1 MHVLDPWRDALGALS
16 VILAV
21 ALAVAGF
28 LIHFW
33 QTLSGEVRPHPL
45 SWFLFGVLSVTGYLV
60 QRDQGAEAGSW
71 ALLAMSV
78 ICFLLV
84 AVSVIRGERS
94 FSRAEWTFLIA
105 GVFVFA
111 FYLFTKEPTVAAV
124 LITLVDALG
133 YGPTFTRGWTNPQKD
148 SVSSF
153 ALNGAKFVPSRMA
166 MEPTSLATCLYPAT
180 LLVLNAAVSI
190 MLLIR
195 RRAGPASGSAPGL
208 TTGAEASKDWRPLRK
223 AGVFLQNS
231 LICGLMTSV
240 WPLSQAWVAC
250 ACLSLATMVTPR
262 LSRPLKVS
270 EFRV

>member
-1 MHVLDPWRDALGALS
+1 MHVFDPWRDALGALS
-16 VILAV
+16 VILG
-21 ALAVAGF
+21 VAGF
-28 LIHFW
+28 LVYFW

-94 FSRAEWTFLIA
+94 FSQVEWAFLIA
-105 GVFVFA
+105 GLFVFVF
-111 FYLFTKEPTVAAV
+111 YLFAREPTVAAV

-153 ALNGAKFVPSRMA
+153 ALKGAKFVPSLLA
-166 MEPTSLATCLYPAT
+166 MEPISFATCLYPAT
-180 LLVLNAAVSI
+180 LLVLNATVSI
-190 MLLIR
+190 MLVAR
-195 RRAGPASGSAPGL
+195 RRAPGQHPAQRQ
-208 TTGAEASKDWRPLRK
+208 D
-223 AGVFLQNS
+223 
-231 LICGLMTSV
+231 
-240 WPLSQAWVAC
+240 
-250 ACLSLATMVTPR
+250 
-262 LSRPLKVS
+262 
-270 EFRV
+270 